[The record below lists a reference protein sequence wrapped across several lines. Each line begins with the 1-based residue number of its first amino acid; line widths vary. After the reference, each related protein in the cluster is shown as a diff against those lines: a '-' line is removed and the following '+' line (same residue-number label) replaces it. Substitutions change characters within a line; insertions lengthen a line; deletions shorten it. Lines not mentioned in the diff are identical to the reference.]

1 MNTKSFLIGYFY
13 AAFQLHNQF
22 KKEQEKYSADYFFS
36 QMHLYTVSGGKLII
50 GINRGIC
57 PIGGN
62 VPFAFS
68 NTDKSAFD
76 IVRHWTTPEI
86 WDYVLNIHE
95 NQDGD
100 VKMYGEVRMYL
111 DEIVHI
117 IDHFGG
123 LDLNK
128 MEKEVLSVK

>member
-1 MNTKSFLIGYFY
+1 MNTKSFLMGYFY
-13 AAFQLHNQF
+13 AAFQLHNHNT
-22 KKEQEKYSADYFFS
+22 KEEHQYSADFWFS
-36 QMHLYTVSGGKLII
+36 QMHLYTVNGGKLII

-68 NTDKSAFD
+68 NTDKSSFD
-76 IVRHWTTPEI
+76 IVRHWTTHEI
-86 WDYVLNIHE
+86 WEYVLTTHE

-100 VKMYGEVRMYL
+100 VKIYGEVRMYL
-111 DEIVHI
+111 DEIVSI

-123 LDLNK
+123 LDLQK
-128 MEKEVLSVK
+128 MNKEVLSVK